1 VDFATIPDY
10 VFKPDYKLMPLDDL
24 KTFITKN
31 NHLPNVPSEQ
41 EYKERG
47 NIDLSELNLK
57 LLEKVEELTLY
68 VLQQEDKNK
77 SLTLQIEELKAMV
90 LELKNK

>member
-1 VDFATIPDY
+1 
-10 VFKPDYKLMPLDDL
+10 
-24 KTFITKN
+24 
-31 NHLPNVPSEQ
+31 LPNVPSEQ

-68 VLQQEDKNK
+68 VLQ
-77 SLTLQIEELKAMV
+77 LKAEIN
-90 LELKNK
+90 LLKKSK